1 MVILLFLFET
11 GDASIPYYDV
21 PVLVEETANFRRIE
35 RLAKEAVFSEEVS
48 HEDIVRRVLDTEP
61 YRWCYFDERNKE
73 SNITGI
79 TGVNYILV

>member
-35 RLAKEAVFSEEVS
+35 RLAKEAVFSEEDS
-48 HEDIVRRVLDTEP
+48 HEDVVRRVLDTEP
-61 YRWCYFDERNKE
+61 YRWSFFDERTKE
-73 SNITGI
+73 TNITDI